1 LYKKTKF
8 FGINANSQINASSPV
23 LFLNAW
29 LADINIETD
38 KAGHT
43 AKVFKLAFVFS
54 TIGCIVKSGI
64 LVVGEGILAGV

>member
-1 LYKKTKF
+1 M
-8 FGINANSQINASSPV
+8 
-23 LFLNAW
+23 
-29 LADINIETD
+29 NIETD

-54 TIGCIVKSGI
+54 TIGYIVKSGI